1 LTEDA
6 FTKSDTAYEKLKE
19 LNKKV
24 DSFNLNNDKKFASI
38 EDKIKIQLKKTFN
51 YMEEVQNTLK

>member
-1 LTEDA
+1 M
-6 FTKSDTAYEKLKE
+6 E

-24 DSFNLNNDKKFASI
+24 DSFNFNNDKKFASI